1 MTINIY
7 RTSRTPTITEKEVLL
22 NPIIEIKT
30 NDGYVYKIQWHRY
43 DESYLL
49 TPNHRRKTDKVV
61 IHRVINYTHRGK
73 YTPVKS
79 VGNYIDTFSHLVKD
93 LNAQLRKLW
102 EVDSRI
108 TIDFT
113 DMYDN
118 KTTKSYIK
126 IETSNSSLKANPM
139 RAYESKKVSNNYARM
154 TGNIE
159 ALGKNFNKLI

>member
-1 MTINIY
+1 MTTNVY

-22 NPIIEIKT
+22 NPTIEIKT
-30 NDGYVYKIQWHRY
+30 NSGYVYKIQWHRY

-49 TPNHRRKTDKVV
+49 TPNYRKKDKVV
-61 IHRVINYTHRGK
+61 IHRVIDYTHRGK
-73 YTPVKS
+73 HTLVKS

-113 DMYDN
+113 DMSDN
-118 KTTKSYIK
+118 KRTKSYIK
-126 IETSNSSLKANPM
+126 SETSNSSLKANPM
-139 RAYESKKVSNNYARM
+139 RAYKSKKVSDNCARM
-154 TGNIE
+154 TGNIG

>member
-22 NPIIEIKT
+22 NPTIEIKT
-30 NDGYVYKIQWHRY
+30 NDGYVYKIQWHRN
-43 DESYLL
+43 DEAYSLASS
-49 TPNHRRKTDKVV
+49 PVKKTDKVV
-61 IHRVINYTHRGK
+61 VHRVINYTYHGN

-79 VGNYIDTFSHLVKD
+79 VGKGIVTFSHLVKD
-93 LNAQLRKLW
+93 LNAELRKLW
-102 EVDSRI
+102 KVDSRI

-113 DMYDN
+113 DIYDN
-118 KTTKSYIK
+118 KTTKSYIN
-126 IETSNSSLKANPM
+126 IEKSNSSLKANPM
-139 RAYESKKVSNNYARM
+139 RAYKSKKVSDNYTRM